1 MRNVLFI
8 VFFLIGFNSK
18 AQLYQKD
25 LKFHVGM
32 KAGLGPTRLFGDE
45 LKKPVAKISFQ
56 GGVFFKHKLG
66 QSLHF
71 QSEALASYKGSKFD
85 NGQNRYE
92 RISLLYLDFPQYLQI
107 DVSKKKNKHIVFFG
121 PQAGFLVASEVY
133 VNGAFKARYSNLS
146 LKKMDAM
153 GVVGYQFNGYY
164 SGFQVALKYGLVDI
178 NKNLYFKDVL
188 PETGTGKTIRNASI
202 DFSFLF

>member
-1 MRNVLFI
+1 MRNIFFILFL
-8 VFFLIGFNSK
+8 LIGFSSK

-25 LKFHVGM
+25 EKFHVGM
-32 KAGLGPTRLFGDE
+32 KAGLGPTILFGDE
-45 LKKPVAKISFQ
+45 LKNAKTKISFQ
-56 GGVFFKHKLG
+56 GGVFFKHRLG

-71 QSEALASYKGSKFD
+71 QSEALASYKGGKFD
-85 NGQNRYE
+85 NGV
-92 RISLLYLDFPQYLQI
+92 QI
-107 DVSKKKNKHIVFFG
+107 DVSNKTNKHIVFLG
-121 PQAGFLVASEVY
+121 PQAGFLLSSEVY
-133 VNGAFKARYSNLS
+133 VNGAFKAKYRDLN

-164 SGFQVALKYGLVDI
+164 TGFQVAIKYGLVDV